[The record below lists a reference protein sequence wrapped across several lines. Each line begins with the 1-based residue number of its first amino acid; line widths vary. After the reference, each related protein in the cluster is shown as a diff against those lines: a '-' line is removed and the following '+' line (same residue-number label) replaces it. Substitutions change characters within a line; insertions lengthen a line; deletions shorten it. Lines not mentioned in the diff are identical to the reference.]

1 MALKLSFLLLLK
13 PISYECQYEYY
24 KHLEKKEY
32 LHDITLEVLPKI
44 LTLQHICEENQNE
57 EDKLTKSIAYI
68 VVIDATPMEKKY
80 KE

>member
-1 MALKLSFLLLLK
+1 M
-13 PISYECQYEYY
+13 
-24 KHLEKKEY
+24 EKKEY

-68 VVIDATPMEKKY
+68 VVIDATPMEKNY
-80 KE
+80 KEQV